1 MSNNE
6 RFNNFW
12 VITFSVLVGYLANY
26 FVGSYL
32 LNDFLPESNLK
43 DIFSIFLMISF
54 MVFIYLILNFLLEK
68 ELTAFFYYVLWFYY
82 FVLIFILNFGLERD
96 INGFNLNPFKTM
108 DKSFFDFLI
117 FILKNLVLFIPIGFL
132 LRGEDIFR
140 SLVIVLLFEISLELA
155 QYVLKVGIFDINEM
169 FFNVIGIYLGYF
181 AFKKQ
186 KKKRKYNKRRKKA
199 TIDG

>member
-1 MSNNE
+1 MSNKE

-108 DKSFFDFLI
+108 DKSFFDFFI
-117 FILKNLVLFIPIGFL
+117 FLLKNLVLFIPIGFL
-132 LRGEDIFR
+132 LREEDIFR

-155 QYVLKVGIFDINEM
+155 QYVLKVGIFDINEI
-169 FFNVIGIYLGYF
+169 FFNIIGIYLGYF

-186 KKKRKYNKRRKKA
+186 KKKRKYAKRRKKQP
-199 TIDG
+199 IEG